1 MIKAIQAGIM
11 HAMPKHRSLLTKILH
26 DPTAG
31 ARVVRLKEMRK
42 ERKNAGRRVL
52 FHFEDQVLPFDV
64 AVCQPYRG
72 DGICDVCMTLYQ
84 EAASQLNL
92 IIRLFV
98 ISASGLTLAGTW
110 QCDARRD
117 HSNIKAIPSSDPALQ
132 CFPETRTKGSVG
144 FALPSALILQRFESL
159 KI

>member
-31 ARVVRLKEMRK
+31 ARVVRLKEM
-42 ERKNAGRRVL
+42 KNAGKRVL